1 MTNALMVITALAQCA
16 GRIQL
21 VWVWVLLLSWKT
33 VLLVFAMTDSPATKI
48 YAVQVETVTPGG
60 MAAAPEG
67 YLMSATVVPALT
79 VSQCAVKAQRP
90 KGV

>member
-48 YAVQVETVTPGG
+48 YAVQEEIVTPGG

-67 YLMSATVVPALT
+67 YSMSATVVPALT